1 MSGIRTTAVG
11 AVAAM
16 ALTGAVLSGTSGAQ
30 ASSGR
35 QLPGTWAVSVDP
47 DGPMPSF
54 TSTIVYTATGSV
66 VETTMNRPP
75 SAIST
80 GLGTWERLGDGRF
93 AVTHSKYRWE
103 DGRFVG
109 TVLVEETGEVSPDG
123 DHYTA
128 RATTTILSPTRQTL
142 ATFTSDVTA
151 ERL

>member
-1 MSGIRTTAVG
+1 MDITRTTAVG

-16 ALTGAVLSGTSGAQ
+16 ALSGAVLSGSTGAQ

-35 QLPGTWAVSVDP
+35 QLPGTWAVHVDP

-54 TSTIVYTATGSV
+54 TSTIVYTSTGSV

-75 SAIST
+75 STIST

-93 AVTHSKYRWE
+93 ALTHSKYRWE
-103 DGRFVG
+103 DGRFAG
-109 TVLVEETGEVSPDG
+109 TVRIEETGELSPDG
-123 DHYTA
+123 DRYVS
-128 RATTTILSPTRQTL
+128 RATTTILSPTQVPL
-142 ATFTSDVTA
+142 ATFTSTVTA